1 MLEVVLLKA
10 VAGER
15 RMTADRPRTASA
27 ALMPASIRLAA
38 VLVISGLAVC
48 AAVAAHEQQIAVDT
62 PVPSVRAAALKD
74 GAPCDLWRTVE
85 HISRFARVPVGFE
98 HTANCA
104 PQGWGRRPE
113 ADAAVLDGLTPRRMF
128 DQLVAAR
135 PDYAWKEI
143 DGVVVLRP
151 VVAWQDTANVLARPV
166 APFAVTNRRP
176 HDLLHDVFRA
186 TRPPLFQPHDDSRLS
201 PETHSSDP
209 PAAID
214 RHVNLNFAGGTLLQT
229 LNAVTRTT
237 GARWELGYWG
247 HPQVTLYAATYDGGA
262 TSVPMRMPR

>member
-1 MLEVVLLKA
+1 
-10 VAGER
+10 
-15 RMTADRPRTASA
+15 
-27 ALMPASIRLAA
+27 MPASIRLAA
-38 VLVISGLAVC
+38 VLVISWLAVC
-48 AAVAAHEQQIAVDT
+48 AAPAAREQQIALDT
-62 PVPSVRAAALKD
+62 SVPSVRAAALKD
-74 GAPCDLWRTVE
+74 GAPCGLWRTVE

-98 HTANCA
+98 HTSSCA

-113 ADAAVLDGLTPRRMF
+113 ADAAVLDGLTPRQMF

-151 VVAWQDTANVLARPV
+151 VTAWRDTANVLGRSV
-166 APFAVTNRRP
+166 APLAVTNRHP
-176 HDLLHDVFRA
+176 HDLLHDVFQA
-186 TRPPLFQPHDDSRLS
+186 ARPSLFQPHEDSRLS
-201 PETHSSDP
+201 PEAHSSGP

-214 RHVNLNFAGGTLLQT
+214 RHVNLTFAGGTLLQT

-247 HPQVTLYAATYDGGA
+247 HPQVTLYATAYDGGA
-262 TSVPMRMPR
+262 TSVPMRVPR